1 MGRGP
6 ASLTNCDSSRPEPAT
21 MTEASGAVEAV
32 PARLM
37 APFVGRVIDRLSV
50 VGSDRRMTEALTL
63 RFNDSFPMGTTAG
76 SR

>member
-1 MGRGP
+1 
-6 ASLTNCDSSRPEPAT
+6 